1 MILKSRPRLVISS
14 WLLAVSLFVFTS
26 EAKAAEKLNFIHQDH
41 LGSTSLVTDSTGKV
55 VSKQSYYPYGAT
67 RSQTSVVSSQPTER
81 AYTGQISDTEETGLY
96 YYNARYYNP
105 QIAKFTQA
113 DSLNQASNR
122 YEYVLN
128 NPVNR
133 IDPTGNQ
140 STQAECDFWCWVKV
154 MVIDIADGHGTHVS
168 DMNSNE
174 VDEEFYSPEFQ
185 IGAYLGVYAGLA
197 PFGLSEVWDV
207 AVCLASPDPSCAPA
221 AIPGPTARSNDYG
234 EFLGEGVYGKT
245 YLDKASQTVTKIF
258 KDPGNPVNSDQIDFY
273 RRYGGQY
280 GIPAYKGQIPDGFQ
294 MEYIKDSVTLGEFLK
309 RRGTFGQDEVNS
321 AIVDLYRIQEMTGK
335 AHGDLVKLA
344 RRPYVHPGNVL
355 VQITPGGNK
364 IRLIDFWP
372 FNNFFGTDLTD
383 PGVMINE
390 VNEYGRYLNGFV
402 EPK

>member
-1 MILKSRPRLVISS
+1 MLIITNSIKHIINLKKNT
-14 WLLAVSLFVFTS
+14 LLLIVFSLLYLIYGGV
-26 EAKAAEKLNFIHQDH
+26 EIKAAETLYYIHQDH
-41 LGSTSLVTDSTGKV
+41 LGSTVLVTDGTGEV
-55 VSKQSYYPYGAT
+55 ASKQSYYPYGAT
-67 RSQTSVVSSQPTER
+67 RSQSSVVSSQPTER

-207 AVCLASPDPSCAPA
+207 AVCFASPDSSCAPA
-221 AIPGPTARSNDYG
+221 AIP
-234 EFLGEGVYGKT
+234 
-245 YLDKASQTVTKIF
+245 
-258 KDPGNPVNSDQIDFY
+258 
-273 RRYGGQY
+273 
-280 GIPAYKGQIPDGFQ
+280 
-294 MEYIKDSVTLGEFLK
+294 
-309 RRGTFGQDEVNS
+309 
-321 AIVDLYRIQEMTGK
+321 
-335 AHGDLVKLA
+335 
-344 RRPYVHPGNVL
+344 
-355 VQITPGGNK
+355 
-364 IRLIDFWP
+364 
-372 FNNFFGTDLTD
+372 
-383 PGVMINE
+383 
-390 VNEYGRYLNGFV
+390 
-402 EPK
+402 